1 MHLPCLDPTHLPDDH
16 RGARAHRFMESADIG
31 CAFRETFVALRAN
44 LRRGLRTTG
53 QLYALEMDPC
63 IPGELLDT
71 HWLPPADH
79 GLPADAADFL
89 PGDGFGTC
97 ADRPGHQRERHA
109 TLQRLLQRPGAAPLL
124 VWVGERADRGG
135 LPVVRVEVAS
145 ADGLFAAEHLVCP
158 GRSVRQRDLL
168 RAPHRRWASDA
179 LA

>member
-1 MHLPCLDPTHLPDDH
+1 MHLPCLDPDHLPDDH

-44 LRRGLRTTG
+44 LRRGLRTSG

-63 IPGELLDT
+63 IPGELMDT
-71 HWLPPADH
+71 VWLPPSAH
-79 GLPADAADFL
+79 GLPEDDDLLADAGMTESTEA
-89 PGDGFGTC
+89 
-97 ADRPGHQRERHA
+97 QRTRHA
-109 TLQRLLQRPGAAPLL
+109 QLQRLLQQAGTMALL
-124 VWVGERADRGG
+124 AWVGERAGADG

-158 GRSVRQRDLL
+158 GRGWHRRELL
-168 RAPHRRWASDA
+168 RVPHRRCASDA